1 MAPERMGFQRSLSQS
16 WPQERSGRSCDKG
29 TLNQHSPSVWLRC
42 GGVLRLR
49 NRGRN
54 ESIGVDTPR
63 TTGRM
68 CVCTDRGSGAA
79 FEPDDAEYDAEE

>member
-1 MAPERMGFQRSLSQS
+1 MASERMGFERSLSQS
-16 WPQERSGRSCDKG
+16 WPQERSGRSCYKG
-29 TLNQHSPSVWLRC
+29 TLNQHSPSVWLWC

-49 NRGRN
+49 SRSRN
-54 ESIGVDTPR
+54 DSSGVDRPR
-63 TTGRM
+63 TTGRT